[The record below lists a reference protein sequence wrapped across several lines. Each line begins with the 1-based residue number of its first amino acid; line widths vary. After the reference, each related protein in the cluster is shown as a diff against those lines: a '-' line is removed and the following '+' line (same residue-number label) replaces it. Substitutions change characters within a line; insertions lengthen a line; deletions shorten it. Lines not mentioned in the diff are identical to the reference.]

1 MVIVD
6 QSDASEGVGGLF
18 PWMCALAFLSAY
30 DLYVV
35 LMNSKKA
42 SEDKH
47 ASFMLVPLCFKLNW
61 HFGVLLSVGYLL
73 KVIDTHGSEDFK
85 VDCSERFAAPWKAL
99 VQSKQSYYANI
110 SSDTLLAE
118 L

>member
-1 MVIVD
+1 MHISFIAFIILAVLLIIGY
-6 QSDASEGVGGLF
+6 A
-18 PWMCALAFLSAY
+18 PWPCALAFLSAY

-35 LMNSKKA
+35 LMNSSKA
-42 SEDKH
+42 AEDKH

-73 KVIDTHGSEDFK
+73 Y
-85 VDCSERFAAPWKAL
+85 W
-99 VQSKQSYYANI
+99 
-110 SSDTLLAE
+110 TLL

>member
-1 MVIVD
+1 MGHFSYRTGMAIYRFESVIAFVIL
-6 QSDASEGVGGLF
+6 AVLLIIGYA
-18 PWMCALAFLSAY
+18 PWPCALAFLSAY

-35 LMNSKKA
+35 LVNSSKA
-42 SEDKH
+42 AEDKH

-73 KVIDTHGSEDFK
+73 Y
-85 VDCSERFAAPWKAL
+85 W
-99 VQSKQSYYANI
+99 
-110 SSDTLLAE
+110 TLL